1 MLVFLVQDIT
11 DSQNV
16 YVDAIGG
23 YLDYVTNNF
32 EIFII
37 VLSIGLMISVFFIV
51 ILIIHRSILK
61 PIKQLT
67 EHIQGTNKNFEK
79 KQEIEKKMH

>member
-1 MLVFLVQDIT
+1 MLVFLVQDLT

-23 YLDYVTNNF
+23 YLNYVTFYF

-37 VLSIGLMISVFFIV
+37 GISIFLMITVFLFV
-51 ILIIHRSILK
+51 IYMIHKTIINPINQLI
-61 PIKQLT
+61 
-67 EHIQGTNKNFEK
+67 EHILGSNKNIK
-79 KQEIEKKMH
+79 KKR

>member
-1 MLVFLVQDIT
+1 MLVFLVQDLT

-23 YLDYVTNNF
+23 YLNYVTFYF

-37 VLSIGLMISVFFIV
+37 GISIYLMITVFLFV
-51 ILIIHRSILK
+51 IYMIHKTIINPINQLI
-61 PIKQLT
+61 
-67 EHIQGTNKNFEK
+67 EHILGSNKNIK
-79 KQEIEKKMH
+79 KKR

>member
-37 VLSIGLMISVFFIV
+37 VLSIGLMISVFLIV
-51 ILIIHRSILK
+51 IYIIHITILN
-61 PIKQLT
+61 PINQLT
-67 EHIQGTNKNFEK
+67 EHILGTNKNIKK
-79 KQEIEKKMH
+79 KQEIEK